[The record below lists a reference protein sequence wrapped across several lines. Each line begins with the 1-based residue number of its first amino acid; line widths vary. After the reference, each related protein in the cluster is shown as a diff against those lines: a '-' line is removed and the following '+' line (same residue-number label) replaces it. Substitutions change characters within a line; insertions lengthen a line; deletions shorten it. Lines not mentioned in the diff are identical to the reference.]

1 MTTLSC
7 VSPSLCL
14 TEQMADIDVI
24 ESANELRDVM
34 AQRNALHCERNPKLQ
49 DQYLLQSK

>member
-1 MTTLSC
+1 MT
-7 VSPSLCL
+7 
-14 TEQMADIDVI
+14 DIDVI